1 MDVTYQKKKES
12 GKLASKDQASKTNDI
27 SAEAHIT
34 LGVYCPLGWDGPSQK
49 SGKKSYGTYS
59 K

>member
-12 GKLASKDQASKTNDI
+12 GKLASKDQASKTND